1 MAKGTVWYKTRL
13 CSLPKYKGPVPE
25 DGKTTASYWKYH
37 MLLIFTFSTDK
48 PTPCL
53 LPPSPPKQLSS
64 CSREIRLQ
72 HTSYIG
78 IFNPNGWRLVI
89 SRQKHVFTS
98 GSQACS
104 SCGKWSSR
112 GLCDWPPARPP
123 ALLVPGT
130 KSCFP
135 VPKAAQ
141 SWFAP
146 EVWALPTTT
155 TPQPPPRHSLVSSQH
170 SCMCSRLSCSQLNER
185 LNWWVLLPSLVH

>member
-89 SRQKHVFTS
+89 SRQKHVFPVEVRPAAPAAS
-98 GSQACS
+98 GAVGGCAT
-104 SCGKWSSR
+104 
-112 GLCDWPPARPP
+112 D
-123 ALLVPGT
+123 
-130 KSCFP
+130 
-135 VPKAAQ
+135 
-141 SWFAP
+141 
-146 EVWALPTTT
+146 
-155 TPQPPPRHSLVSSQH
+155 PQPAPQH
-170 SCMCSRLSCSQLNER
+170 CSCLAPSPASRSRRQHKAG
-185 LNWWVLLPSLVH
+185 LLPRCERSQQPPHHSHLRGTAWWARSTPACAPD